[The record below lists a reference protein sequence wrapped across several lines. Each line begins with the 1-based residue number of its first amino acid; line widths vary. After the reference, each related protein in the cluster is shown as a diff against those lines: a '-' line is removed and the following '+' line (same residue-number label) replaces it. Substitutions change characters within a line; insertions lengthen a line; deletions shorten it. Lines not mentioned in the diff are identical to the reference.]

1 MTTFWHIKH
10 CNKLSRTE
18 ITQSLFEDHS
28 KIKLEI
34 NNRKIAGNSQ
44 VIWRISNTCLNNTWV
59 KEVSQVE
66 LSENEN
72 RTYQNSG
79 MYK

>member
-1 MTTFWHIKH
+1 M
-10 CNKLSRTE
+10 E
-18 ITQSLFEDHS
+18 ITQSLFEGHG
-28 KIKLEI
+28 KIKPEI

-44 VIWRISNTCLNNTWV
+44 VIWRISNTYLNNTWV
-59 KEVSQVE
+59 KEVSQVG